1 MTTPMK
7 IIILIL
13 PLFLPL
19 FSMSQSLDSI
29 VKEQNVNE
37 VRVDR
42 NYHSKYKYQLG
53 LLKKTYPM
61 ALKAKQLI
69 DEYENDL
76 AKLDKKRMQRKYSK
90 QMHKKLKDD
99 FTYSIRDLY
108 RSEGRMLMKLVY
120 RETGMTVNQILEN
133 YRNKFQTAFYGGVAS
148 IFGQNLDATYDGAGE
163 DWITEMVIKDIKV
176 GNVAF
181 DTTMKSIDKE
191 AYKSDMKEYRND
203 RRNSR
208 KGSRKS
214 KRNKKARD
222 SKSRA

>member
-90 QMHKKLKDD
+90 QMHK
-99 FTYSIRDLY
+99 
-108 RSEGRMLMKLVY
+108 
-120 RETGMTVNQILEN
+120 
-133 YRNKFQTAFYGGVAS
+133 
-148 IFGQNLDATYDGAGE
+148 
-163 DWITEMVIKDIKV
+163 
-176 GNVAF
+176 
-181 DTTMKSIDKE
+181 
-191 AYKSDMKEYRND
+191 
-203 RRNSR
+203 
-208 KGSRKS
+208 
-214 KRNKKARD
+214 
-222 SKSRA
+222 